1 MQVQPEGAYVK
12 MNGKLIPGKL
22 HMSDLHL
29 TFKSQMDATLI
40 NAKVPLSNVLYV
52 SAPVPTQLPKDA
64 PMWGSL
70 CGGAPMTIFQVVF
83 QEKKQ
88 NSGLFGRNKKETDS
102 ISVNYIATADRLG
115 ALYAALAPYIGKQAA
130 ASGTP
135 TKGGRRGRRGS
146 IGDGTASI
154 MMPAQVQAKAMAEA
168 LMAGDL
174 PTVCDSNLAPAGW
187 ELRDSSQYPG
197 RQFYYNVSTGK
208 SQWEKPEP
216 DPAAEVAATAAK
228 VAPGFVEGQEVSV
241 VKPVTGGFGMNID
254 VNCTVL
260 SFIGEDSVA
269 RVAGVKIGTTI
280 ARIDGKKVKTRQDVV
295 AILGPTSAG
304 DSISFVLYT
313 KEQLEELEKSR
324 VQLAVQHGGQEG
336 GGEPEPEPATG
347 GGSYVS
353 RFGKQTGGSDGEDD
367 AGDGEDDAGDGTLVA
382 AAVKGP
388 TYVKTGFL
396 VMKANGSF
404 FDSVHAELV
413 RLTDMPV

>member
-1 MQVQPEGAYVK
+1 MRHNLEQSHAATVADLKRELGDAHRRSVDDIAARRAARLEHMQTEQEAAVAA
-12 MNGKLIPGKL
+12 KLEE
-22 HMSDLHL
+22 
-29 TFKSQMDATLI
+29 Q
-40 NAKVPLSNVLYV
+40 
-52 SAPVPTQLPKDA
+52 
-64 PMWGSL
+64 
-70 CGGAPMTIFQVVF
+70 
-83 QEKKQ
+83 
-88 NSGLFGRNKKETDS
+88 R
-102 ISVNYIATADRLG
+102 
-115 ALYAALAPYIGKQAA
+115 AALEKERDGA
-130 ASGTP
+130 
-135 TKGGRRGRRGS
+135 RGELAGLRG
-146 IGDGTASI
+146 
-154 MMPAQVQAKAMAEA
+154 
-168 LMAGDL
+168 LH
-174 PTVCDSNLAPAGW
+174 
-187 ELRDSSQYPG
+187 
-197 RQFYYNVSTGK
+197 
-208 SQWEKPEP
+208 
-216 DPAAEVAATAAK
+216 AAEMEKQQELDSTIRAHLAR
-228 VAPGFVEGQEVSV
+228 QEVSL

-254 VNCTVL
+254 ENCTVL

-313 KEQLEELEKSR
+313 KEQLEELQKSR

-336 GGEPEPEPATG
+336 GGEPEPEPATTG